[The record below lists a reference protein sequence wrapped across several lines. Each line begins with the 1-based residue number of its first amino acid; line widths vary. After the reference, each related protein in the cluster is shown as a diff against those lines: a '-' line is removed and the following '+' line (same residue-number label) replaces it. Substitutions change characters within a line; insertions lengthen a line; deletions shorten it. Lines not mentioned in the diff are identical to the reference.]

1 MQTEVNA
8 CVVGVRLTLLASCQ
22 RPSCSF
28 YRWFSQLHAFL
39 NLVNL
44 VCLSSPSS
52 SYPPLSQPAVSTSSS
67 SGTNMFPFPS
77 TQPHIK
83 PNGKESRRWEE
94 KCVGSFCQRP
104 RALRVVS
111 LSLAMLNIPR
121 CVKSNAILSII
132 HAVVLNTLSVDDG
145 GTRLEHVSNC
155 DRHTPLRDRI
165 SDMPPL
171 FWYVLLSGPK
181 HFASSMIPSPT
192 CFSSILLV
200 D

>member
-8 CVVGVRLTLLASCQ
+8 CVVGVRLTLLTSCQ

-44 VCLSSPSS
+44 VCSSSPSS

-77 TQPHIK
+77 THPHIK

-94 KCVGSFCQRP
+94 KC
-104 RALRVVS
+104 L
-111 LSLAMLNIPR
+111 
-121 CVKSNAILSII
+121 
-132 HAVVLNTLSVDDG
+132 
-145 GTRLEHVSNC
+145 
-155 DRHTPLRDRI
+155 
-165 SDMPPL
+165 
-171 FWYVLLSGPK
+171 YVW
-181 HFASSMIPSPT
+181 
-192 CFSSILLV
+192 SSITRYVEYSSLCQIQCYSI
-200 D
+200 DYTCCGTQHTKCG